1 MKHRAKP
8 SRKGFSKPSLD
19 GAIYQ
24 TRWLLYPV
32 IAGLTVAAGVYL
44 LRFIWE
50 VSLLVRQAGSYIFST
65 APDNTSLLLV
75 SVDMLETLSIM
86 VLLIHSIMGTHQIYI
101 RPFKRSKSGPQWLD
115 HIDTVTQKMK
125 LGLAFAS
132 VSCALILKD
141 LFASD
146 HVTHEQWTRHI
157 VGHGIFLATTIAAA
171 VVWRLMHPTARQ
183 TERSFK

>member
-1 MKHRAKP
+1 MKHRAKSAP
-8 SRKGFSKPSLD
+8 LRFSKISLD
-19 GAIYQ
+19 GLVYQ

-32 IAGLTVAAGVYL
+32 IMGLTVAAAVYL
-44 LRFIWE
+44 LRFLWE
-50 VSLLVRQAGSYIFST
+50 ISLLIRHASNYIFST
-65 APDNTSLLLV
+65 APDNTNLLLV

-101 RPFKRSKSGPQWLD
+101 RPFKKRKNGPQWLD

-146 HVTHEQWTRHI
+146 HVTHEQWMRHI
-157 VGHGIFLATTIAAA
+157 VGHGIFLATTLAAA
-171 VVWRLMHPTARQ
+171 MVWRLMHPSHNKKA
-183 TERSFK
+183 

>member
-1 MKHRAKP
+1 MKHRVQRTKQRFFKP
-8 SRKGFSKPSLD
+8 SMD

-44 LRFIWE
+44 LRFMWE
-50 VSLLVRQAGSYIFST
+50 VSLLIRHAGSYIFST
-65 APDNTSLLLV
+65 APDNTSLLLI

-157 VGHGIFLATTIAAA
+157 VGHGIFLATTLAAA
-171 VVWRLMHPTARQ
+171 MVWRLMHPSKQ
-183 TERSFK
+183 HTER

>member
-1 MKHRAKP
+1 MKHRAKHSP
-8 SRKGFSKPSLD
+8 ERLSKPSLD
-19 GAIYQ
+19 GVIYQ

-32 IAGLTVAAGVYL
+32 ITGLTIAAVVYL
-44 LRFIWE
+44 LRFMWE
-50 VSLLVRQAGSYIFST
+50 VLVLVQHASSYIFST
-65 APDNTSLLLV
+65 APDNTDLLLV

-101 RPFKRSKSGPQWLD
+101 RPFKRGKSGPQWLD

-146 HVTHEQWTRHI
+146 DVTPEQWMRHC
-157 VGHGIFLATTIAAA
+157 VGHGIFLATTLTAAL
-171 VVWRLMHPTARQ
+171 VWRLMHPPRI
-183 TERSFK
+183 KNK